1 MAIPL
6 RNEYFPSSIKLTEF
20 FSRLDVT
27 LLNKIMVAKMSEPDS
42 LLPYCR
48 WKSVQEY
55 LKPCKKLAQNTVK
68 ACTYLL
74 FHLLK
79 AMR

>member
-48 WKSVQEY
+48 WKSVQE
-55 LKPCKKLAQNTVK
+55 
-68 ACTYLL
+68 
-74 FHLLK
+74 
-79 AMR
+79 

>member
-6 RNEYFPSSIKLTEF
+6 KNEYFQSSIKLTEF

-48 WKSVQEY
+48 WKSVQE
-55 LKPCKKLAQNTVK
+55 
-68 ACTYLL
+68 
-74 FHLLK
+74 
-79 AMR
+79 